1 MLAELSMHIMDI
13 VQNSISAGAKL
24 VRVRLEQNFSL
35 DTLTIE
41 IEDDGKGMTAEEIK
55 KVQDPFYTTKSYK
68 KVGLGIPLFKQIA
81 EHCDGSFEI
90 ISTPGK
96 GTLIK
101 AKFKM
106 SHIDLPPIGN
116 MRDTIIALVV
126 GKPEIDFLFEI
137 YKDGVSFVLDT
148 REIKKEL
155 QDVPINH
162 PEVIRFLKEYIDENL
177 KAMEVVS

>member
-1 MLAELSMHIMDI
+1 MLAELSMHVMDI
-13 VQNSISAGAKL
+13 VQNSISAGATL
-24 VRVRLEQNFSL
+24 VRVKIEQNYSL

-41 IEDDGKGMTAEEIK
+41 IEDNGRGMTKEEIK

-68 KVGLGIPLFKQIA
+68 KVGLGIPLFRQIA

-90 ISTPGK
+90 QSTPGK
-96 GTLIK
+96 GTLIR
-101 AKFKM
+101 AKFRM

-116 MRDTIIALVV
+116 LKDTILTLVV

-148 REIKKEL
+148 REIKREL
-155 QDVPINH
+155 QDVPVNH
-162 PEVIRFLKEYIDENL
+162 PEVIRFLDEFIDSNL
-177 KAMEVVS
+177 KEMEVVS